1 MNIPLNIDWH
11 QILLHL
17 FNFAILAGGLYLLLY
32 KPVKDF
38 MDKRVEYYRQQ
49 DEAAAAKMS
58 EAEEMKASYESRFS
72 NAQTEIDAMK
82 NEILQ
87 KAETAADEHLKEA
100 KKKAEKLVD
109 DAHKQTQA
117 ERAKVLAEAQQE
129 IAQLAAAAAQKV
141 LISQESVYGQFLVA
155 AEDGDS
161 DEG

>member
-49 DEAAAAKMS
+49 DEAATSKMS
-58 EAEEMKASYESRFS
+58 EAEKMKESYENRFS
-72 NAQTEIDAMK
+72 NAQSEIDQMRADM
-82 NEILQ
+82 LQ
-87 KAETAADEHLKEA
+87 KAEAEADEHLKDARE
-100 KKKAEKLVD
+100 KAEKLID

-155 AEDGDS
+155 AEDGEN